1 MSYPYIHT
9 YYIHLCTS
17 NPALMAHK
25 AIKLNGSSQN
35 TQYFLWCIIY
45 SERQREKERKDERE
59 REREREKSRSNQG
72 FNDAQYSLN
81 PLSLTNYK

>member
-1 MSYPYIHT
+1 MSILHEAKIYILKHSTQLINSCPTPT
-9 YYIHLCTS
+9 YILLCTS

-45 SERQREKERKDERE
+45 SERQREKERERDCEKERE
-59 REREREKSRSNQG
+59 RNVGGECE
-72 FNDAQYSLN
+72 
-81 PLSLTNYK
+81 

>member
-35 TQYFLWCIIY
+35 TQYFLWYIIY
-45 SERQREKERKDERE
+45 SERQREKERERE
-59 REREREKSRSNQG
+59 RNL
-72 FNDAQYSLN
+72 D
-81 PLSLTNYK
+81 LTRDLMMHNTASTL